1 MDEQAIVAAENLAHC
16 RQVIEEYFGAEIP
29 VSHLDPDGACAIA
42 RACNWYAKHTGDYGP
57 KVLAFAAASC
67 LPGVE
72 GGWDRDGCFRIRG
85 PVSDRWAI
93 AHDPFGDLYNALCE
107 LDSPLRDCRIDEEWD
122 GRRLQPWSVE
132 VLAGLPVT
140 RDRVV
145 KRVMQ

>member
-1 MDEQAIVAAENLAHC
+1 MGEQAIVAAENLAYC

-42 RACNWYAKHTGDYGP
+42 RACNLYAKYTGDYGP

-72 GGWDRDGCFRIRG
+72 GGWDRDGCFRVRG

-93 AHDPFGDLYNALCE
+93 AHDPYGELWSALVE
-107 LDSPLRDCRIDEEWD
+107 LGSPLLRAYVDEEWD
-122 GRRLQPWSVE
+122 GRRLQPWALQ
-132 VLAGLPVT
+132 VLLGLPKT
-140 RDRVV
+140 RA
-145 KRVMQ
+145 RVMRA